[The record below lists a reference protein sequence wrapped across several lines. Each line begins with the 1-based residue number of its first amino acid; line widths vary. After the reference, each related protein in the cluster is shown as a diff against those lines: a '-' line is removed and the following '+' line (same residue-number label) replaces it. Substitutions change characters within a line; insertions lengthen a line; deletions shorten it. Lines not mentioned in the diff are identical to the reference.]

1 MTHRNPV
8 VSFVAVFMLA
18 LVWGTGAFGA
28 CFPLGGAAHAALA
41 GHVMS
46 GHAHQERAYDAVA
59 PAFHGHEAANA
70 QEDGHELVKCCNSTE
85 LRASALT
92 AARAFSPFEM
102 SPSLA
107 ARAVPVA
114 WPSPLLWQHMP
125 AMVQTGP
132 PLVGATP
139 VGLHNLLLI

>member
-1 MTHRNPV
+1 MARRNPA
-8 VSFVAVFMLA
+8 VSFMAVFMLA
-18 LVWGTGAFGA
+18 RVWGAGAIGA

-46 GHAHQERAYDAVA
+46 GHAHQERVYDAVA
-59 PAFHGHEAANA
+59 PASHGHGTANA
-70 QEDGHELVKCCNSTE
+70 REGGHELVKCCNSTE

-92 AARAFSPFEM
+92 TARAFSPFET

-114 WPSPLLWQHMP
+114 RPPLLLWQHMP
-125 AMVQTGP
+125 AMAQTGP
-132 PLVGATP
+132 PLAGATP

>member
-1 MTHRNPV
+1 MARRNPA
-8 VSFVAVFMLA
+8 VSVMAVFLLA
-18 LVWGTGAFGA
+18 LVWGAGAFGA

-59 PAFHGHEAANA
+59 PASHGHETANA
-70 QEDGHELVKCCNSTE
+70 QEDGHELVKCCNSAE

-107 ARAVPVA
+107 ARAGPVGL
-114 WPSPLLWQHMP
+114 PPLLLWQHMP
-125 AMVQTGP
+125 AMAQTGL
-132 PLVGATP
+132 PLAGVTP
-139 VGLHNLLLI
+139 VGLHNPRLI